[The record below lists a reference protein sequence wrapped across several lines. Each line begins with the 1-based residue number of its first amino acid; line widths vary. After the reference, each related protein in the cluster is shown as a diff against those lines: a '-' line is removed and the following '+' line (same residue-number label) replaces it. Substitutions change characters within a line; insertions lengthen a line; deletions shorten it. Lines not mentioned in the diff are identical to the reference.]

1 MEELELLRWA
11 ATLGSSLAAM
21 GGGAAAA
28 RLAWRWASGEDA
40 QRAHIER
47 MHHTSQAAEVETSRA
62 AQPLPPQTYSPR
74 IHFAPHYAGS
84 RAVEVDEQTG
94 ALPSTDDSL
103 PGMVDMADLDFQPT
117 MQRVL
122 LGIDAGG
129 GLVTV
134 PAGKLC
140 HVAIA
145 GHTGGG
151 KSNLLRLLIPQ
162 LQAIGAR
169 VVLCDPHYAP
179 LDTTSGDDWRPI
191 AQRLHQ
197 PPAYTPAAID
207 ETLSWFVDELDRR
220 LELRRHGQPIGVPL
234 FLALDEL
241 PIIADSVKGA
251 IARLGRVLREGRK
264 AGVLALGSSQDFLVK
279 SLGGSSAVRDCY
291 RTAFYSGGDINSAR
305 ALLDVPQKDIDEGRL
320 GSGIAYLRSSATSPA
335 ALVRV
340 PLATNRAVRGLL
352 ADTAPTVTIEP
363 DRVPGNAAPANGA
376 GDSTAKNGTADTDAV
391 HGIPDDAL
399 ITELVRRGKSA
410 NEICRIVG
418 GSRGRVLQ
426 RVKKLRESANLQQNE
441 VGA

>member
-1 MEELELLRWA
+1 MDTITLVETA
-11 ATLGSSLAAM
+11 AALGGSLAAI
-21 GGGAAAA
+21 GAGAAAA
-28 RLAWRWASGEDA
+28 RGLWRWASNEDGKM
-40 QRAHIER
+40 RHHER
-47 MHHTSQAAEVETSRA
+47 LQHYTVEVARA
-62 AQPLPPQTYSPR
+62 AQPLPPATYSPTV
-74 IHFAPHYAGS
+74 HYAPHYTSS
-84 RAVEVDEQTG
+84 RAVAVDERAG
-94 ALPSTDDSL
+94 GLPSTDDSL
-103 PGMVDMADLDFQPT
+103 PGVVDMAALGFQPT

-129 GLVTV
+129 GLITV

-145 GHTGGG
+145 GYTGGG

-162 LQAIGAR
+162 LQAIGGR

-191 AQRLHQ
+191 SQRLHQ

-220 LELRRHGQPIGVPL
+220 LELRRQGHPIGSPL

-251 IARLGRVLREGRK
+251 IDRLGRVLREGRK
-264 AGVLALGSSQDFLVK
+264 VGVLALGSSQDFLVK

-291 RTAFYSGGDINSAR
+291 RTVFYSGGDINSAR

-320 GSGIAYLRSSATSPA
+320 GSGIVYLRSSATSPA

-340 PLATNRAVRGLL
+340 PLASNEAVRGLL
-352 ADTAPTVTIEP
+352 ADTAPTITIEP
-363 DRVPGNAAPANGA
+363 DSVPGNAAPANGA
-376 GDSTAKNGTADTDAV
+376 DDSTAKNGTADTDAV
-391 HGIPDDAL
+391 HGIADNAL
-399 ITELVRRGKSA
+399 IAELVRRGKSA
-410 NEICRIVG
+410 NEVHKVVG

-426 RVKKLRESANLQQNE
+426 RVRELKEA
-441 VGA
+441 VIHRTD